1 MMKYLNDLHR
11 DIIMTY
17 DDLKVQLYELG
28 QDGDLYIQ
36 ISKCRSGGQRYEC
49 RRTFIENRLDQ
60 VDDRWRP
67 ALRDLNIRGIMIELV
82 QLAVD
87 VIISTIRSR

>member
-1 MMKYLNDLHR
+1 
-11 DIIMTY
+11 MTY

-49 RRTFIENRLDQ
+49 RRTFVENRCDH

-67 ALRDLNIRGIMIELV
+67 TLRDLNIRGIIVELV
-82 QLAVD
+82 KLTVD
-87 VIISTIRSR
+87 VIISAARSR